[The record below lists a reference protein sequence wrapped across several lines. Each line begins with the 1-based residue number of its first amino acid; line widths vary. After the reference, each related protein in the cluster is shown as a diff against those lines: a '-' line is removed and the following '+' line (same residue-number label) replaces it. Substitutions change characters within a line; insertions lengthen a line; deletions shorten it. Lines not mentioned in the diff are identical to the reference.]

1 MKELISK
8 AIEMMEKARAP
19 YSNYSV
25 GTAIRIDEKTIVGGC
40 NIENASY
47 PLSMFA
53 ERTALFSAIAQG
65 YRKFES
71 MAIATKTGGTPCGS
85 CRQVIWELCG
95 DIPIFI
101 CDTNGIINETSSS
114 SLLPNPFDKNHLQ

>member
-1 MKELISK
+1 MNKLISK
-8 AIEMMEKARAP
+8 AIQMMKIAQAP

-25 GTAIRIDEKTIVGGC
+25 GAAIKIDEKTIVGGC

-47 PLSMFA
+47 PLSMCA

-65 YRKFES
+65 HRQFVS

-85 CRQVIWELCG
+85 CRQVIWEYVETFQYSYVMTMELLMRHQVELYYQSHL
-95 DIPIFI
+95 IK
-101 CDTNGIINETSSS
+101 II
-114 SLLPNPFDKNHLQ
+114 